1 MKVARHQHIY
11 DLAEVCA
18 AHGIQEAVI
27 CPGSRSAPL
36 VLAFSNNRSITCRVI
51 PDERTA
57 GFIALGM
64 AQASQKPVVLICT
77 SGSAAYNFA
86 PAIAEAFYQE
96 IPLIIC
102 TADRPLEWIGQR
114 SGQTI
119 QQERI
124 YGGHVKDFF
133 NVQAEDQPEGHWLA
147 NRMMN
152 EAILLSQSGAPGPVH
167 LNFPFREP
175 LYPSASDRIVFRKPR
190 VIQERKSTHFLDSSA
205 TAELRKTLARFDKI
219 LVVAGQ
225 SLPSKDFVHT
235 LSQVKNTTIIGEILS
250 NVHGVSMS
258 IKHADT
264 MLGGA
269 TDEDKNKLK
278 PGLLI
283 TWGKGI
289 VSKNT
294 KLFLRKFPADQH
306 WHIQEDGMVA
316 DTFQHLTQII
326 RCSPEFFCKEILN
339 KSPASAR
346 VKSIRKNYLKHW
358 LLKNESTQSIIDS
371 FVKKSGT
378 EAEIVQTILSTLP
391 TRCGLHLAN
400 SMSVRHANL
409 IGLTPNRS
417 GVKVFSNRGTSG
429 IDGCTS
435 TAVGHQLKN
444 KDPQVLITGDVAF
457 FYDGNA
463 FWHNEKPTGLRICL
477 INNKG
482 GRIFQIID
490 GPRDRQEA
498 EPYFVGP
505 QPKNAETFCAENRI
519 AYQRVLQQQINEPNQ
534 LKILLKD
541 FFKDP
546 SSKVKLIEF
555 YCESGK
561 ELNLLQ
567 EIRKKLKD
575 T

>member
-1 MKVARHQHIY
+1 MKVVRHQHIY

-36 VLAFSNNRSITCRVI
+36 VLAFSNHQSITCRVI

-64 AQASQKPVVLICT
+64 AQASQRPVVLICT

-96 IPLIIC
+96 VPLIIC

-114 SGQTI
+114 DGQTI

-124 YGGHVKDFF
+124 YGGHVKAFF
-133 NVQAEDQPEGHWLA
+133 NVQAEDQPEGNWLS

-152 EAILLSQSGAPGPVH
+152 EAILLSQSGASGPVH

-175 LYPSASDRIVFRKPR
+175 LYPAGTDSITFRKPR
-190 VIQERKSTHFLDSSA
+190 VIQEKKSSRFLD
-205 TAELRKTLARFDKI
+205 TTTIAELRKTLTRFDKI
-219 LVVAGQ
+219 LIVAGQ
-225 SLPSKDFVHT
+225 YLPKKDFIQT
-235 LSQVKNTTIIGEILS
+235 LHQSKNIPIVGEILS
-250 NVHGVSMS
+250 NLHGVPML
-258 IKHADT
+258 IQHADT
-264 MLGGA
+264 MLSSA
-269 TDEDKNKLK
+269 TDEDKNALR
-278 PGLLI
+278 PALLL
-283 TWGKGI
+283 TWGNGI
-289 VSKNT
+289 LSKNT
-294 KLFLRKFPADQH
+294 KLFLRKFPANQH
-306 WHIQEDGMVA
+306 WHIQEEGTVA
-316 DTFQHLTQII
+316 DTFQNLSQII
-326 RCSPEFFCKEILN
+326 RCTPEYFCSEILN
-339 KSPASAR
+339 KSTASAR
-346 VKSIRKNYLKHW
+346 AKIYRKNYLKQW
-358 LLKNESTQSIIDS
+358 LLKDEATQITIEST
-371 FVKKSGT
+371 VKKSGT
-378 EAEIVQTILSTLP
+378 EAEVVQSILSALP
-391 TRCGLHLAN
+391 ARCDLHLAN

-409 IGLTPNRS
+409 IGLTTNRT

-435 TAVGHQLKN
+435 TAVGHQLKK
-444 KDPQVLITGDVAF
+444 KDPQILITGDVAF

-463 FWHNEKPTGLRICL
+463 FWHNEKPVGLRICL

-490 GPRDRQEA
+490 GPRDRKEA

-505 QPKNAETFCAENRI
+505 QPKNAETFCAENSI
-519 AYQRVLQQQINEPNQ
+519 AYQRILQQQINEPNK
-534 LKILLKD
+534 LRILLKD
-541 FFKDP
+541 FFKD
-546 SSKVKLIEF
+546 SSPKIKLIEF
-555 YCESGK
+555 FCESGN
-561 ELNLLQ
+561 ELSLLQ